1 MPFDRARLPEPED
14 FYRAEGLALA
24 GRGAWRSAPCVFH
37 GSRSTLR
44 VNLRSGAYVC
54 MAGCG
59 ARGGD
64 VLAYRQAS
72 HGEDFVTAA
81 RKLGAWVDD
90 GNAPA
95 RQRPTPF
102 PARDALHLL
111 GNEAA
116 LVAIAAANVANGAA
130 LTRTDLD
137 RLLVAARRISKLC
150 ELFP

>member
-14 FYRAEGLALA
+14 FYRAEGLTLA
-24 GRGAWRSAPCVFH
+24 GRGTWRSAPCVFH
-37 GSRSTLR
+37 GSRATLR
-44 VNLRSGAYVC
+44 VNLRSGAYIC

-64 VLAYRQAS
+64 VLAYRMAV
-72 HGEDFVTAA
+72 HGEDFTTAA
-81 RKLGAWVDD
+81 RKLGAWVEAD
-90 GNAPA
+90 GAPP

-111 GNEAA
+111 ATEAQ
-116 LVAIAAANVANGAA
+116 LVAVAAANVANGSA
-130 LTRTDLD
+130 LTRLDLD
-137 RLLVAARRISKLC
+137 RLLIAARRISKLA